1 MVRLTC
7 ISVARNPSWYRLKRS
22 LLKYSLDLGSAFVAE
37 PARRRE
43 ERKEKRK
50 DEQKDRRQDGIDGR
64 GTRRSVVPSYTAGN
78 CRFRWISCYPTGFA
92 EIGAKGCRVL
102 CRSRAERN
110 TKMHKI
116 ICLFTVRL
124 FSVSSGPP
132 WGPRDQHDQRQ
143 CSACTVHP
151 VSEELGVVGRA
162 CVWEGRGGTDH
173 QPILAA
179 WRVEHG

>member
-64 GTRRSVVPSYTAGN
+64 GTRRSVAPSYTAGG

-110 TKMHKI
+110 TQRCTKSFV
-116 ICLFTVRL
+116 CLPFASFPFR
-124 FSVSSGPP
+124 
-132 WGPRDQHDQRQ
+132 
-143 CSACTVHP
+143 
-151 VSEELGVVGRA
+151 VGRH
-162 CVWEGRGGTDH
+162 GDH
-173 QPILAA
+173 ETSTINVNALHARFIP
-179 WRVEHG
+179 